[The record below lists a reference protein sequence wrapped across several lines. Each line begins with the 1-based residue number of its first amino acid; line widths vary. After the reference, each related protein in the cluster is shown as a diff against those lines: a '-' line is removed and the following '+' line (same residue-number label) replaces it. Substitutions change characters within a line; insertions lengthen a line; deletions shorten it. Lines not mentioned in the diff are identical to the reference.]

1 MCTRRIATKRAMI
14 VKASEDASPYG
25 YGEHY
30 ARFVVG
36 GITRFWRG
44 FTAVHLRGVG
54 KARSRNE
61 QEFDE
66 KFVGK

>member
-1 MCTRRIATKRAMI
+1 M
-14 VKASEDASPYG
+14 KASEDASPGG

-61 QEFDE
+61 QDFDE